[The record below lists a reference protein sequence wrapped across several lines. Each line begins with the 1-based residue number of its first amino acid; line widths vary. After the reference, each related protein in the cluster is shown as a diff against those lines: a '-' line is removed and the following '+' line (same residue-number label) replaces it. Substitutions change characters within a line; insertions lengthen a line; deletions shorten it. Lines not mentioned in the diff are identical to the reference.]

1 MNYRT
6 LGRTGWKVSEI
17 GCGMWGM
24 GGWTGSDDE
33 ESLRSLDLAAELGCN
48 FFDTAYAYGEGHSE
62 RLLAQLIRGNPGKR
76 FYAAT
81 KVPPKN
87 RIWPS
92 QRDFRLAD
100 VFPPDYLRKM
110 TEKSLENLGVGC
122 IDLQQFHVWEDSW
135 ARDEQWRRTV
145 EDLKR
150 EGLVARSASASIA
163 GSLGTPWRRSAA
175 A

>member
-81 KVPPKN
+81 KVPPK
-87 RIWPS
+87 IASGP
-92 QRDFRLAD
+92 RDGTFA
-100 VFPPDYLRKM
+100 
-110 TEKSLENLGVGC
+110 
-122 IDLQQFHVWEDSW
+122 
-135 ARDEQWRRTV
+135 WRTSSRPITSG
-145 EDLKR
+145 R
-150 EGLVARSASASIA
+150 
-163 GSLGTPWRRSAA
+163 
-175 A
+175 